1 MRDKEVEKKEKEEE
15 KTKTRLAAT
24 NRFSPKSN
32 PPLPHFTP
40 FAPFQSQS
48 AATRASNTSKR
59 YHRDQKTTQKNRA
72 RGRTARRQC
81 GFFSSFV
88 CSNEIERLSLTNQP
102 FFVFLPFSNRSLARH
117 THTHTHTPAH
127 TKPTSGAVLLLLSSR
142 IVGALRGRRAL
153 QAAAIGRSRRTC
165 AAAASTSAAVAPAA
179 ATSCGLGARPRW
191 GRGPDWT
198 HGWSGELGTS
208 CGGAREQ
215 GPRRQGRRDPCRRR
229 GKEVEHS

>member
-117 THTHTHTPAH
+117 THTHTHTSPH
-127 TKPTSGAVLLLLSSR
+127 QTYLRSR
-142 IVGALRGRRAL
+142 S
-153 QAAAIGRSRRTC
+153 AAAVVSHRRC
-165 AAAASTSAAVAPAA
+165 AAREEGAA
-179 ATSCGLGARPRW
+179 
-191 GRGPDWT
+191 GRCHWEKP
-198 HGWSGELGTS
+198 SNL
-208 CGGAREQ
+208 
-215 GPRRQGRRDPCRRR
+215 CRCRF
-229 GKEVEHS
+229 H